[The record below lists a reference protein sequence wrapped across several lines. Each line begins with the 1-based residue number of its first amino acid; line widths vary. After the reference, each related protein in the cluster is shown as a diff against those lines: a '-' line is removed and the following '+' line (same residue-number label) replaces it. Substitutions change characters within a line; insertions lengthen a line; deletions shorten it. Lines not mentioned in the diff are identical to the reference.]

1 MELSRFTKDVKKDQQ
16 LIELLLKD
24 DECFGFFVSCTDIS
38 HLNLLKPT
46 GIESIDQ
53 FLREGYAMI
62 EACASLPPLSHNEED
77 HSDVRDEAEEY
88 VQHLKQQLSRFSRGP
103 RIWIYMANTHLSQAL
118 IDLEQ
123 DVRIT
128 DIFKNH
134 RNLWISC
141 LDYLKA
147 KGFKKCSEDVSAHLA
162 KRVLASPMALRKHG
176 DAFVISL
183 LDRLDNL
190 DSVVIGFNY
199 MFVYEEYF
207 GSSTVKSYTALIDY
221 CKKKSPLEQ
230 KRYLSTFC
238 YNLVKYIFTSEQYSN
253 QNDKT
258 YDVLRGIIKMC
269 SNDPNFFKHTFHKD
283 AVDDK
288 LANKF
293 KSLEIFLY
301 GV

>member
-1 MELSRFTKDVKKDQQ
+1 MIKLVELPPELITEVAFRLDHKDLISLICTCTKFNDILQELGFKFRYLKINYLNEAVFMELSRFTKDVKKDQQ

-24 DECFGFFVSCTDIS
+24 DECFGFFVSSTGIS
-38 HLNLLKPT
+38 HMNLLKPT

-62 EACASLPPLSHNEED
+62 EACASLPPLSHNEVD
-77 HSDVRDEAEEY
+77 HSDIRDEVEEY

-103 RIWIYMANTHLSQAL
+103 RVWIYMANTHLSQAL

-147 KGFKKCSEDVSAHLA
+147 KGFKKCLEDVSAHLA

-190 DSVVIGFNY
+190 DSVIGFNY

-207 GSSTVKSYTALIDY
+207 GSSTVKS
-221 CKKKSPLEQ
+221 
-230 KRYLSTFC
+230 
-238 YNLVKYIFTSEQYSN
+238 
-253 QNDKT
+253 
-258 YDVLRGIIKMC
+258 
-269 SNDPNFFKHTFHKD
+269 
-283 AVDDK
+283 
-288 LANKF
+288 
-293 KSLEIFLY
+293 
-301 GV
+301 